1 MSTSH
6 HAEIFLQAPRGV
18 GPYCAEMR
26 PSNNKRC
33 TVYSGYRDAS
43 ALLRTKGDGPV
54 PLTNEPDAL
63 IFQSHDLKK
72 G

>member
-6 HAEIFLQAPRGV
+6 HAEIFLQPRRGV
-18 GPYCAEMR
+18 GPYCAELR
-26 PSNNKRC
+26 HSN
-33 TVYSGYRDAS
+33 SGYRDAS
-43 ALLRTKGDGPV
+43 ALLATKDDGPV
-54 PLTNEPDAL
+54 TLTNEPDAL